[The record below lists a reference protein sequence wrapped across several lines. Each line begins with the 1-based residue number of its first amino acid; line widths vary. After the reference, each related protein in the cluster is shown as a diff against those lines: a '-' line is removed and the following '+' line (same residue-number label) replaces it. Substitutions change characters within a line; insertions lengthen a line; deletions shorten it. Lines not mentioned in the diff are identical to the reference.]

1 MIGRVST
8 RPPGT
13 RSSSA
18 RRAVAVVAMA
28 AVGLIVLTGC
38 SFFGKSDKIQVVS
51 ALAVKPGDCVVAP
64 TTIAAEVKDLNVVA
78 CTQPHQQEVY
88 ALVTYSGTA
97 GTSTA
102 APYPGDAVL
111 KAFADGACLD
121 AFSAYVGSDYRDSS
135 LFFTYL
141 LPSAR
146 GWQAGD
152 DRDVTCVITTTG
164 STRTSSVKGSKL

>member
-146 GWQAGD
+146 GWQAGE
-152 DRDVTCVITTTG
+152 DRDVACFITTTG
-164 STRTSSVKGSKL
+164 ATRTSSVKGSGL